1 MPSPSDM
8 RDFDEVLPSFRAAR
22 RAGKLVPFL
31 GAGISRPECRGWP
44 DFIQALYREF
54 DESPGTAVRG
64 DDPEG
69 LYRAADRVAAW
80 LRLLSPSERQ
90 AKLRQALHHQTPPKL
105 SDQAKALAEFVW
117 PLILTTNYDE
127 VVPLAY
133 RRNAVGTKERPLL
146 LLGRSP
152 EDCAQVV
159 RSLEALEAPIV
170 WYLQGYVGD
179 NGASRSLLDEVVIG
193 HQHYQEAINA
203 GTSFRRAFS
212 EIYRRRSLLFIGS
225 GLAESYF
232 VNLIA
237 ESMFS
242 LGPSPQPHYALFCD
256 EDDNGRLDPDFLAV
270 RLGITPVRYGKAY
283 GELREALR
291 QISRDAT
298 TTLHGPRAPGLTSVS
313 YAIPRKSMAETSTPA
328 EPSTLEVEIRNSH
341 LPTPTERTCVILS
354 VGRDGQIGH
363 FVPGAGRQAKSVIKA
378 YPGGRQWTREHVA
391 EIPGL
396 PQGRMWRVL
405 LEKAE
410 TPIFLLAARE
420 LNDKPDDAA
429 RSLAAITE
437 ATHQALKEA
446 EALGFTRALMGLLAA
461 GPSRT
466 DEPPYCL
473 VAQLSGIRAFAAEPR
488 ERGAGLRS
496 VGIHI
501 IDDHVWSALMQGRIP
516 VLNLLNSELARVL
529 VRVRAPGGSVEEF
542 AVSVPHGHTI
552 DDVLRMYRISGK
564 NIEIEARPSPR
575 RGIAKMGAVQVFPG
589 MVIDVFPQR
598 SAGQT
603 HG

>member
-1 MPSPSDM
+1 MPTPSDM
-8 RDFDEVLPSFRAAR
+8 RDFDEVLPSLRAAR

-80 LRLLSPSERQ
+80 LRLRSSKDRQ
-90 AKLRQALHHQTPPKL
+90 DILQQALHARTPPEPP
-105 SDQAKALAEFVW
+105 DQAKALAEFVW

-127 VVPLAY
+127 VVPRAY
-133 RRNAVGTKERPLL
+133 SQNPAKEKNLSPL

-159 RSLEALEAPIV
+159 RSLDTLAAPIV

-179 NGASRSLLDEVVIG
+179 SSPSRSLLDEVVIG
-193 HQHYQEAINA
+193 HQQYQEAINA
-203 GTSFRRAFS
+203 GTTFRRAFS

-232 VNLIA
+232 VNLIS
-237 ESMFS
+237 ETMFS
-242 LGPSPQPHYALFCD
+242 LGPSTQPHYALFCD
-256 EDDNGRLDPDFLAV
+256 ADNNGRLDPEFIAV
-270 RLGITPVRYGKAY
+270 RLGITPVRYGKAH
-283 GELREALR
+283 GELPEALR
-291 QISRDAT
+291 QIASDAS
-298 TTLHGPRAPGLTSVS
+298 TTLHGTRVPGLTSVS
-313 YAIPRKSMAETSTPA
+313 YAIPRASMTEISTPT
-328 EPSTLEVEIRNSH
+328 ELSTLDVEIRNSR
-341 LPTPTERTCVILS
+341 LPTPAERTCVILS
-354 VGRDGQIGH
+354 VGRDPEGGI
-363 FVPGAGRQAKSVIKA
+363 FVPACGQQATSFLEA
-378 YPGGRQWTREHVA
+378 YLGSNNWSTA
-391 EIPGL
+391 ELVDNPGL
-396 PQGRMWRVL
+396 PQGRMWRVVSDG
-405 LEKAE
+405 KRRSA
-410 TPIFLLAARE
+410 FLLAGRDVNE
-420 LNDKPDDAA
+420 KLDRQA

-437 ATHQALKEA
+437 ATHQALKKV
-446 EALGFTRALMGLLAA
+446 EALGFTKALMGLLAA

-473 VAQLSGIRAFAAEPR
+473 VAQLSGIRAFAAESR
-488 ERGAGLRS
+488 KRGAGLRS
-496 VGIHI
+496 VAIHI
-501 IDDHVWSALMQGRIP
+501 IDDHAWSALMQGRIP
-516 VLNLLNSELARVL
+516 VLDLLTSELARVL

-542 AVSVPHGHTI
+542 AVSVPHDHTI

-575 RGIAKMGAVQVFPG
+575 RGRAEMGSVRVFPG
-589 MVIDVFPQR
+589 MIIDVFP
-598 SAGQT
+598 SPSEGS
-603 HG
+603 GNF